1 MHFSTIIATAAALF
15 LGAEAGALPRQ
26 DPHITDF
33 RIWSEQ
39 GCGAA
44 GNLGVWTITKSQT
57 DMCQTT
63 FNAPDNV
70 VKAIRLSSLTE
81 GCEMIVYPTADCG
94 EGGRQVGVQTCEEW
108 SDIADNF
115 LSFKVTC
122 S

>member
-15 LGAEAGALPRQ
+15 LGAEAGAVPRQ

-57 DMCQTT
+57 DVCQTA

-70 VKAIRLSSLTE
+70 VKAIRISSLTE
-81 GCEMIVYPTADCG
+81 GCETDCG